1 MAQNGG
7 WKPRF
12 QTAFQPAPSPA
23 RQGDAAVMTKLDSL
37 SKKLNNHAF
46 PTKTV
51 FEREKSMK
59 ATSLAALLAAAC
71 ALAACGGSDNAAPAA
86 SGAASAA
93 PAAAGSACEQ
103 YEKAYADVI
112 AGLSGEAK
120 DAQQKIFEA
129 AKEAMKALPEDQR
142 EAACRE
148 SLKGMQ
154 GTADSAAEETKE
166 AASEAAE
173 DAKEAAEDAR
183 EAASDAKEAAQEAAE
198 EAKEKAE

>member
-1 MAQNGG
+1 
-7 WKPRF
+7 
-12 QTAFQPAPSPA
+12 
-23 RQGDAAVMTKLDSL
+23 MTKLDSL
-37 SKKLNNHAF
+37 SKKLNNRAF

-51 FEREKSMK
+51 FEREESMK

-93 PAAAGSACEQ
+93 PAAAPAAAGSACEQ

-120 DAQQKIFEA
+120 DAQQKIFEV

-166 AASEAAE
+166 AAS
-173 DAKEAAEDAR
+173 
-183 EAASDAKEAAQEAAE
+183 DAKEAAQEAAE

>member
-1 MAQNGG
+1 M
-7 WKPRF
+7 
-12 QTAFQPAPSPA
+12 
-23 RQGDAAVMTKLDSL
+23 
-37 SKKLNNHAF
+37 
-46 PTKTV
+46 
-51 FEREKSMK
+51 
-59 ATSLAALLAAAC
+59 
-71 ALAACGGSDNAAPAA
+71 
-86 SGAASAA
+86 
-93 PAAAGSACEQ
+93 
-103 YEKAYADVI
+103 I

>member
-12 QTAFQPAPSPA
+12 QTASKSPPSPA
-23 RQGDAAVMTKLDSL
+23 RQGDTAVMTKLDSL
-37 SKKLNNHAF
+37 PKRLNNRAF

-59 ATSLAALLAAAC
+59 TTSLAALLAAAC

-103 YEKAYADVI
+103 YEKAYADMI

-120 DAQQKIFEA
+120 DAQQKIFEV

-154 GTADSAAEETKE
+154 GTADSAEDAKE

-173 DAKEAAEDAR
+173 DAKEAAEDAK

-198 EAKEKAE
+198 EAKEKAK

>member
-1 MAQNGG
+1 MSTD
-7 WKPRF
+7 PRPSENKAANRLQPSKHGF
-12 QTAFQPAPSPA
+12 QTASKPPPSPA

-37 SKKLNNHAF
+37 SKKLNNRAF

-93 PAAAGSACEQ
+93 PAAAPAAAGSACEQ

-120 DAQQKIFEA
+120 DAQQKIFEV

-166 AASEAAE
+166 AAS
-173 DAKEAAEDAR
+173 
-183 EAASDAKEAAQEAAE
+183 DAKEAAQEAAE